1 MNSLVLL
8 SGGLDSAVNLAYAQ
22 TEGDVKLAL
31 TIDYGQRAA
40 QREIEAA
47 INLAK
52 FYNIPH
58 RVIQLPWLAD
68 ITKTALVNE
77 DKKLPEPETQNLDRL
92 DLATQTAAAV
102 WVPNRNGLFV
112 NIAACFAETLN
123 CDLVIAG
130 FNREEA
136 ATFSDNTPEFSLAAT
151 KAMYYS
157 TANKVKVLS
166 YTGRL
171 DKKEIVA
178 LGERLQLPW
187 KLIWSCYQGTTQM
200 CGKCESCLRMIRA
213 FQHLNI
219 DLPQNIFATYSGGE

>member
-1 MNSLVLL
+1 MNSVVLL

-22 TEGDVKLAL
+22 TEGDVRLAL
-31 TIDYGQRAA
+31 TINYGQRAA

-47 INLAK
+47 GKLAK
-52 FYNIPH
+52 FYNVPFQ
-58 RVIQLPWLAD
+58 VVELPWLAE
-68 ITKTALVNE
+68 ITKTALVNQ
-77 DKKLPEPETQNLDRL
+77 DNQLPEPEAQDLDL
-92 DLATQTAAAV
+92 SDLATRTAAAV

-123 CDLVIAG
+123 CELVITG

-151 KAMYYS
+151 AAMFYS

-171 DKKEIVA
+171 DKKEITS
-178 LGERLQLPW
+178 LGVRLGLPW
-187 KLIWSCYQGTTQM
+187 ELIWSCYQGSTQM
-200 CGKCESCLRMIRA
+200 CGKCESCLRLIRA
-213 FQHLNI
+213 FKLNKI
-219 DLPQNIFATYSGGE
+219 DLPLNLFETNFGGE